1 MKDLNRIIVGYGKVK
16 QIAELF
22 DVTEAMVS
30 KALRGK
36 SSTKLANKIRYVA
49 LNNYGGQKI
58 QLVPVG
64 GNNENSL

>member
-16 QIAELF
+16 EIAELF

-36 SSTKLANKIRYVA
+36 SSTKLADKIRYA
-49 LNNYGGQKI
+49 AINNYGGQKM
-58 QLVPVG
+58 QLVSTR

>member
-1 MKDLNRIIVGYGKVK
+1 MKDLNRIVVSYGKVK

-36 SSTKLANKIRYVA
+36 SSTKLADKIRYVA
-49 LNNYGGQKI
+49 VNNYGGQKM
-58 QLVPVG
+58 QLVPSG
-64 GNNENSL
+64 GDNENSL

>member
-16 QIAELF
+16 EIAELF